1 MNLSREEQDRLE
13 RLNKMI
19 GLGINPYPDDPARK
33 TYISRALDS
42 FNSDSQTEPYTIA
55 GRAMMIRDLGSIA
68 FIKVSDESGEMQ
80 VILNKK
86 SLPNYKEFNS
96 LVDVGDIIEATGVN
110 IVSKTGEK
118 SVAASSIRILSKA
131 LKPLPDKYK
140 GLEDT
145 EVRYRR
151 RELDLIINQD
161 VKNKFKLRSK
171 MISNMRRHLETF
183 GFMEVETPIFHP
195 IPGGANARPFETH
208 HNALNSD
215 FYLRIAPELYL
226 KRLIVGGFEKIFE
239 IGRCFRN
246 EGIDRSHNPEFT
258 MLEMYWAY
266 VDRDRFTIYL
276 EHLIGDTV
284 LNTFDSYKI
293 TKSDGTELDFTVN
306 NFSKSFSEK
315 TFRQAIIDA
324 SGIDIDLLLTEGD
337 IKSLSGIDFS
347 GCVGRGECLDQL
359 WKFTA
364 RPTLNGPIWITD
376 YPIELKPLA
385 KKSPTDPTKSS
396 SMQLIIGGE
405 EIVNAYYHE
414 LNDPI
419 EQEKRFTDQQALRDS
434 GSEDAQSIDYAFL
447 DALKQGMPPTA
458 GVGIGIDR
466 LISLLTDSPNLK
478 EVILFPTLKRG

>member
-19 GLGINPYPDDPARK
+19 DLGINPYPDDPAHK

-42 FNSDSQTEPYTIA
+42 FNSDSQSEAYTIA

-68 FIKVSDESGEMQ
+68 FIKVSDDSGEMQ

-118 SVAASSIRILSKA
+118 SVAASGIRILSKA

-151 RELDLIINQD
+151 RELDLIVNPD

-171 MISNMRRHLETF
+171 MISNMRNYLELF
-183 GFMEVETPIFHP
+183 EFMEVETPIFHP

-208 HNALNSD
+208 HNALNSN

-258 MLEMYWAY
+258 MLELYWSY
-266 VDRDRFTIYL
+266 VDRDRFTIFL
-276 EHLIGDTV
+276 ENLIGDTV

-293 TKSDGTELDFTVN
+293 AKSDGTELDFTTN
-306 NFSKSFSEK
+306 DLRSSFPQK

-324 SGIDIDLLLTEGD
+324 SEIDIDLLLTEDD
-337 IKSLSGIDFS
+337 IKSISGIDFS

-385 KKSPTDPTKSS
+385 KKSPTDATKSS

-414 LNDPI
+414 LNNPI

-434 GSEDAQSIDYAFL
+434 GSEDAQSIDHAFL